1 MVLYSI
7 TVNVLSSIF
16 LRDAI
21 GTDIENFT
29 GNLRFEPKPKQAQ
42 AELGLRDEEDHDD
55 DDEEEDDFEIGDSNG
70 DTDGGGDGEILLSDF
85 GGERNALIFNE
96 EVEDATQSYSSM
108 RFARSSSDLMETKA
122 SRSSVGNW
130 QRRLTSEQIDR

>member
-1 MVLYSI
+1 MFFPVYFSGG
-7 TVNVLSSIF
+7 
-16 LRDAI
+16 AI
-21 GTDIENFT
+21 GTNVGNFT
-29 GNLRFEPKPKQAQ
+29 GNLRFEPKPNQAQ

-55 DDEEEDDFEIGDSNG
+55 DDEEEDDFEIGDDGDSNG

-96 EVEDATQSYSSM
+96 EVEDTTQSYSSM
-108 RFARSSSDLMETKA
+108 RFARSSSDLMETKV

-130 QRRLTSEQIDR
+130 Q